1 MRAFLNIFDFF
12 AVCGNIVKIRY
23 LRRNLMKIDWKTCF
37 KIGLTLFVLY
47 LLTVYWGAAAGI
59 LGSLFTAAT
68 PIFIGCAIAYAVNIL
83 MSFYEKLY
91 LPASKNVAVIKSR
104 RPVCMLAAYI
114 TLLAVVFLVVR
125 LVLPELTACVKLI
138 LSELP
143 GWIKEVVEWLDGNHL
158 LTETMSESLSSIN
171 WNSKIQ
177 QIIEIVTTGIGT
189 VMGSVITTVA
199 ALASGVITV
208 VLSLIFSIYLLIG
221 KEKLASQFVR
231 VMKRYMSDKV
241 YVKTVY
247 VLSVL
252 NNCFHKYIVGQCTEA
267 VILGVLCML
276 GMKLLS
282 LPYATMTGALIG
294 FTALIPGA
302 GAYIGAGVGAF
313 MILTV
318 SPIKAVIFLIF
329 IVILQQLEGN
339 IVYPKVV
346 GTSMGLPAIWVLAAV
361 TIGGGMMG
369 ILGMVLGVP
378 LAATIYRLISD
389 DVKRFENM

>member
-1 MRAFLNIFDFF
+1 
-12 AVCGNIVKIRY
+12 
-23 LRRNLMKIDWKTCF
+23 MKLEWKTCF
-37 KIGLTLFVLY
+37 RIGVTLFILY
-47 LLTVYWGAAAGI
+47 LLTVYWGTAAGI
-59 LGSLFTAAT
+59 IGSLLAAAT

-91 LPASKNVAVIKSR
+91 LPSSKAGIVIRSR
-104 RPVCMLAAYI
+104 RPVCMIASYI
-114 TLLAVVFLVVR
+114 TLSAIVFLIIR

-143 GWIKEVVEWLDGNHL
+143 HWIGEVVGWLDNNQL
-158 LTETMSESLSSIN
+158 MTDAMVESLSSIN

-177 QIIEIVTTGIGT
+177 QIIEIVTTGLGS

-199 ALASGVITV
+199 TLASGIITV
-208 VLSLIFSIYLLIG
+208 VLSLIFSIYVLLG
-221 KEKLASQFVR
+221 KEKLASQFDR
-231 VMKRYMSDKV
+231 VMKRYMSNKV
-241 YVKTVY
+241 YMKTKY
-247 VLSVL
+247 VFSVL
-252 NNCFHKYIVGQCTEA
+252 NSCFHKYIVGQCTEA
-267 VILGVLCML
+267 VILGVLCIL
-276 GMKLLS
+276 GMKLLA

-294 FTALIPGA
+294 FTALIPVA

-318 SPIKAVIFLIF
+318 SPVKAVIFLIF

-361 TIGGGMMG
+361 TLGGGMMG

-378 LAATIYRLISD
+378 FAATIYRLISD
-389 DVKRFENM
+389 DVKKFENT

>member
-1 MRAFLNIFDFF
+1 MNFE
-12 AVCGNIVKIRY
+12 
-23 LRRNLMKIDWKTCF
+23 WKTCF
-37 KIGLTLFVLY
+37 RIGVTLFILY
-47 LLTVYWGAAAGI
+47 LLTVYWGTAAGVI
-59 LGSLFTAAT
+59 GALLAAAT
-68 PIFIGCAIAYAVNIL
+68 PIFIGCAVAYAVNIL
-83 MSFYEKLY
+83 MSFYEKLC
-91 LPASKNVAVIKSR
+91 LPASKNEIVIRSR
-104 RPVCMLAAYI
+104 RPICMIAAYI
-114 TLLAVVFLVVR
+114 TLFAIIFLIIR

-143 GWIKEVVEWLDGNHL
+143 GWIGEVVGWLDNNHL
-158 LTETMSESLSSIN
+158 MTDTMAESLSSIN

-177 QIIEIVTTGIGT
+177 QIIEIVTMGIGS

-199 ALASGVITV
+199 TLASGLITA
-208 VLSLIFSIYLLIG
+208 VLSLIFSIYLLLG
-221 KEKLASQFVR
+221 KEKLASQFDR
-231 VMKRYMSDKV
+231 VMKRYMSRKI
-241 YVKTVY
+241 YTKTIY

-267 VILGVLCML
+267 VILGVLCIL

-294 FTALIPGA
+294 FTALIPVA

-318 SPIKAVIFLIF
+318 SPIKAVVFLIF
-329 IVILQQLEGN
+329 IIILQQLEGN

-369 ILGMVLGVP
+369 IFGMVLGVP
-378 LAATIYRLISD
+378 LAATAYRLVSD
-389 DVKRFENM
+389 DVKRFEKENA